1 MVAGLSFE
9 LKAKELKAESSKE
22 NRGKRV

>member
-1 MVAGLSFE
+1 MAAGLSFE